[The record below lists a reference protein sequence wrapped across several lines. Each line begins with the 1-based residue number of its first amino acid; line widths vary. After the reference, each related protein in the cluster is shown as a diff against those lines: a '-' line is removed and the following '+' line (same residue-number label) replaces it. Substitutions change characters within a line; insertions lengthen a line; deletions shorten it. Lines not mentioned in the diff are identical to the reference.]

1 VIADAVHVTV
11 PRAQR
16 RKPIDGVVLHPTT
29 FPVTKRQRREVLGMP
44 VTTVDRTIVDVL
56 RATGLTEQIEAAV
69 AEALGRGLTTK
80 RRLRATAEDFP
91 KTVQRQIAELT
102 R

>member
-1 VIADAVHVTV
+1 VRRPRRPTAVCTIA
-11 PRAQR
+11 
-16 RKPIDGVVLHPTT
+16 
-29 FPVTKRQRREVLGMP
+29 
-44 VTTVDRTIVDVL
+44 DVL

-69 AEALGRGLTTK
+69 AESLRRGLTTK
-80 RRLRATAEDFP
+80 RRLRATAGDFP